1 MTENKPS
8 ESPDQENGNIQ
19 TPQPSKSDDTDSPY
33 PVPSNKEIDPV
44 ELFFL
49 EPAKQS
55 DEIPQTE
62 ALEIIESPPGDGH
75 QFDAPHHEADHLK
88 PPPPAKSTS
97 RKVSIII
104 VYWVIA
110 CLCLMISIGV
120 LVGVTLIKET
130 SPANTST
137 PDLTLTLNM
146 IILSAAPATQTLTP
160 SPIVSPTPTQQPTWT
175 PLPTLTPSITLS
187 PTATGTVTPFPP
199 PPTLTP
205 ARPPEDPETLQ
216 LAEWLPQDY
225 DYVIGLAEDY
235 PNTLPENERGPN
247 NRDYYAAY
255 GYATILQG
263 EALLAYPTAFEA
275 TNWKWGQAYNLARI
289 SDPRAAV
296 QYAALINEVYNTEG
310 VTIGNLEGWIR
321 QNDPRLWLDTFQRPA
336 IGNHLSNSLL
346 KLNSEGGSAY
356 LWWVETDLR
365 ITVYPLSSE
374 FDFPEQMLPAHYWS
388 DITRDGIEDLVI
400 HRPDAP
406 IREIRFPRVFDLS
419 KTLPRELHFKPN
431 QDFEIGLE
439 NEYLWD
445 AVVGD
450 SGGEDLRYTATV
462 YPPCPVT
469 IYHTYHWNGL
479 WIENNRA
486 DYAIRPAPGI
496 VSYCELVI
504 NQAAWVWGP
513 ETAIPLMETLLPG
526 WPPQGASEPR
536 TYPADA
542 KDEWRYR
549 LGIYYALTGDT
560 ITADEYF
567 QNLIDTPIVP
577 GSRWVNPAIAFQR
590 GLNSP
595 EGIYQACILSK
606 FCNERL
612 AFENMVAA
620 FPPDADQDIL
630 YYITRAGVAIRY
642 THVFDFEGD
651 GIPERYI
658 TFRHHPDQKLEF
670 WILAEKESG
679 SEALFVDTVEV
690 SQPTLTRYT
699 TRQGVSIVWLNKQQ
713 SFTLGR
719 YQNTDE
725 VYIIRYEPS
734 YFYADYTLEV
744 IDSSVNALLSGVV
757 PLPIRDELVNLRFSE
772 NFACLT
778 VNDCAYFYYVLGL
791 ANQLALVEENAVNN
805 YVYIWN
811 DYPNTPFAYMARLK
825 LTYKPGFGP
834 PPTFTPTPTITNTPT
849 RTPTITPS
857 PTYTI
862 TPGPS
867 PTPSDTPTPT
877 LTHTPGPSPTPT
889 ITPTPTLTH
898 TPGPSPTS
906 SPTPTLTQTSDAY
919 P

>member
-1 MTENKPS
+1 MNKITPNGPTES
-8 ESPDQENGNIQ
+8 ENSKGQ
-19 TPQPSKSDDTDSPY
+19 TPQSSEPNSAGSRPPFPENDSTEPF
-33 PVPSNKEIDPV
+33 EI
-44 ELFFL
+44 FFL
-49 EPAKQS
+49 EEEGQINAV
-55 DEIPQTE
+55 PQTE
-62 ALEIIESPPGDGH
+62 AGEKNDLPRTEAEILEPPDS
-75 QFDAPHHEADHLK
+75 
-88 PPPPAKSTS
+88 KSKFVS
-97 RKVSIII
+97 RKVAILI

-110 CLCLMISIGV
+110 CLCLLISIGIV
-120 LVGVTLIKET
+120 AVFALTKGTP
-130 SPANTST
+130 PAFTST
-137 PDLTLTLNM
+137 PDLTQTLNVV
-146 IILSAAPATQTLTP
+146 ILSAVPPTPTFTP
-160 SPIVSPTPTQQPTWT
+160 SPIPSATLTQQPTT
-175 PLPTLTPSITLS
+175 TSLPTLTPSITLS
-187 PTATGTVTPFPP
+187 PTTTGTVTPNPP

-225 DYVIGLAEDY
+225 DYVIGLAEGY
-235 PNTLPENERGPN
+235 PNTLSEDQRGPN

-275 TNWKWGQAYNLARI
+275 TNWSWRQAYNLARI

-296 QYAALINEVYNTEG
+296 RYAALIDEAYNTKG
-310 VTIGNLEGWIR
+310 VTIGNIEGWIR
-321 QNDPRLWLDTFQRPA
+321 QNDPRLWLETYDQPA
-336 IGNHLSNSLL
+336 IGEQLSNTLL

-356 LWWVETDLR
+356 LWLVETDQS

-374 FDFPEQMLPAHYWS
+374 FDFPERMLPSHYWS
-388 DITRDGIEDLVI
+388 DITRDGIDELVI

-419 KTLPRELHFKPN
+419 YTPPRELHFKPN

-445 AVVGD
+445 DVIGD
-450 SGGEDLRYTATV
+450 AGGKDLRYTATV

-479 WIENNRA
+479 WIERNRV
-486 DYAIRPAPGI
+486 DYGIRPAPGI

-504 NQAAWVWGP
+504 NQAAGVWGP

-549 LGIYYALTGDT
+549 LGIYYALTGD
-560 ITADEYF
+560 ITSADEYF
-567 QNLIDTPIVP
+567 RDLIDNPTIP
-577 GSRWVNPAIAFQR
+577 GSRWVNPATEFKM
-590 GLNSP
+590 GLDSP
-595 EGIYQACILSK
+595 EGIYQVCIPSK
-606 FCNERL
+606 FCDERI
-612 AFENMVAA
+612 AFENLIDAI
-620 FPPDADQDIL
+620 PPDADHDVL
-630 YYITRAGVAIRY
+630 YYLTGAGIAIRY

-658 TFRHHPDQKLEF
+658 TFKHHPDQKLEF

-679 SEALFVDTVEV
+679 PVGLFVDTVDV
-690 SQPTLTRYT
+690 SQPTLTRYS
-699 TRQGVSIVWLNKQQ
+699 TRQGVSIVWLNTQQ
-713 SFTLGR
+713 SFTLDR
-719 YQNTDE
+719 FQETDE

-744 IDSSVNALLSGVV
+744 VNTAINALLSGAT
-757 PLPIRDELVNLRFSE
+757 PLLIRDELVNLRFSE

-778 VNDCAYFYYVLGL
+778 DDDCAYYYYVLGL
-791 ANQLALVEENAVNN
+791 ANQLALDEEQAVSN
-805 YVYIWN
+805 YILIWN
-811 DYPNTPFAYMARLK
+811 EYPNTTFAPIARLK
-825 LTYKPGFGP
+825 LAYKPGFGP
-834 PPTFTPTPTITNTPT
+834 PPTFTPTPTITYTPT
-849 RTPTITPS
+849 RTPTITPT

-867 PTPSDTPTPT
+867 PTASDTPTPT
-877 LTHTPGPSPTPT
+877 S
-889 ITPTPTLTH
+889 TH

-906 SPTPTLTQTSDAY
+906 TITPSPTLTHTDGPSPTPSPSLTNTSEAY